1 VAGRGKK
8 VPSMSKGNDILHKL
22 CYYLEVSPSL
32 LDIVSNDVFLIGP
45 CMLPFKTA
53 YRIIYPVH
61 LYNLILTLIQPQFK
75 VLKRGSKATMVYVSL
90 L

>member
-1 VAGRGKK
+1 MSSTMGKFALVPVNSISNTSEMLWQDVVKK

-53 YRIIYPVH
+53 
-61 LYNLILTLIQPQFK
+61 
-75 VLKRGSKATMVYVSL
+75 
-90 L
+90 